1 MDKVLVSISDISKL
15 SSNTESFIIT
25 LRDSSGKMVLH
36 LVLSIFEAQLV
47 SALLEKIPFKRPM
60 WYSHFESI
68 FNAFDVSLDEVYIRD
83 FLEGVYYSSLVVSGG
98 NKTLEF
104 DSRPSDSIILA
115 LHMGKPIYVDKKLL
129 VGNPLNVDNKPEA
142 TGVVSKKTS
151 TTPSDE
157 KPESKSDIR
166 NRIEKLNIALEK
178 ALETE
183 DYEKA
188 AQIRDE
194 IEKLENS

>member
-1 MDKVLVSISDISKL
+1 MDKVLVTISDISKL
-15 SSNTESFIIT
+15 STNTESFIIT
-25 LRDSSGKMVLH
+25 LRDASGKLALH

-68 FNAFDVSLDEVYIRD
+68 FTAFDVNLDEVYIRD
-83 FLEGVYYSSLVVSGG
+83 FLEGVYFSSLIVSGG

-129 VGNPLNVDNKPEA
+129 IGNSIDTSTESKDE
-142 TGVVSKKTS
+142 TSTEIEISKK
-151 TTPSDE
+151 PL
-157 KPESKSDIR
+157 SKK
-166 NRIEKLNIALEK
+166 ELNDRLQQLK
-178 ALETE
+178 AELETALDVE

-188 AQIRDE
+188 AKIRDE
-194 IEKLENS
+194 IEKLESN

>member
-1 MDKVLVSISDISKL
+1 MSGIFYFSDMDKTLVSISDISKL
-15 SSNTESFIIT
+15 STNTESFIIT
-25 LRDSSGKMVLH
+25 LRDDSGKLALH

-60 WYSHFESI
+60 WYTHFESI
-68 FNAFDVSLDEVYIRD
+68 FSAFDVSLDEVYIRD
-83 FLEGVYYSSLVVSGG
+83 FMEGVYYSSLVVSGN

-129 VGNPLNVDNKPEA
+129 IGNKESIGEIEEVEVAEQPKSLANVNDKIVQLKADLEN
-142 TGVVSKKTS
+142 
-151 TTPSDE
+151 
-157 KPESKSDIR
+157 
-166 NRIEKLNIALEK
+166 ALEV
-178 ALETE
+178 E

-188 AQIRDE
+188 AKIRDE
-194 IEKLENS
+194 IEKLESK

>member
-15 SSNTESFIIT
+15 STNTESFIIT
-25 LRDSSGKMVLH
+25 LRDNSGKLALH

-68 FNAFDVSLDEVYIRD
+68 FSAFDVNLDEVYIRD
-83 FLEGVYYSSLVVSGG
+83 FMEGVYYSSLVVSGD

-115 LHMGKPIYVDKKLL
+115 LHMGKPIFVDRKLL
-129 VGNPLNVDNKPEA
+129 IGSKESIDEIESEEESTPASVTINVE
-142 TGVVSKKTS
+142 
-151 TTPSDE
+151 E
-157 KPESKSDIR
+157 KIAELKAELE
-166 NRIEKLNIALEK
+166 NALEV
-178 ALETE
+178 E

-188 AQIRDE
+188 ALIRDE
-194 IEKLENS
+194 IEKLEG

>member
-1 MDKVLVSISDISKL
+1 MDKVLVTISDISKL
-15 SSNTESFIIT
+15 STNTESFIIT
-25 LRDSSGKMVLH
+25 LRDASGKLALH

-68 FNAFDVSLDEVYIRD
+68 FTAFDVSLDEVYIRD
-83 FLEGVYYSSLVVSGG
+83 FLEGVYFSSLIVSGG

-115 LHMGKPIYVDKKLL
+115 LHMGKPIYVDRKLL
-129 VGNPLNVDNKPEA
+129 IGNNIIEEN
-142 TGVVSKKTS
+142 STS
-151 TTPSDE
+151 TTESGAE
-157 KPESKSDIR
+157 VEINKKPMSKSDKA
-166 NRIEKLNIALEK
+166 NRLQQLQAD
-178 ALETE
+178 LETALDVE

-188 AQIRDE
+188 AKIRDE
-194 IEKLENS
+194 IEKLESN

>member
-1 MDKVLVSISDISKL
+1 MDKTLVSISDISKL
-15 SSNTESFIIT
+15 STNTESFIIT
-25 LRDSSGKMVLH
+25 LRDDSGKLALH

-60 WYSHFESI
+60 WYTHFESI
-68 FNAFDVSLDEVYIRD
+68 FSAFDVSLDEVYIRD
-83 FLEGVYYSSLVVSGG
+83 FMEGVYYSSLVVSGN

-129 VGNPLNVDNKPEA
+129 IGNKESIGEIEEVEVAEQPKSLANVNDKIVQLKADLEN
-142 TGVVSKKTS
+142 
-151 TTPSDE
+151 
-157 KPESKSDIR
+157 
-166 NRIEKLNIALEK
+166 ALEV
-178 ALETE
+178 E

-188 AQIRDE
+188 AKIRDE
-194 IEKLENS
+194 IEKLESK

>member
-1 MDKVLVSISDISKL
+1 MFSGIFYFSDMDKVLVSISDISKL
-15 SSNTESFIIT
+15 STNTESFIIT
-25 LRDSSGKMVLH
+25 LRDESGKLALH

-68 FNAFDVSLDEVYIRD
+68 FSAFDVSLDEVYIRD
-83 FLEGVYYSSLVVSGG
+83 FMEGVYYSSLVVSGD

-129 VGNPLNVDNKPEA
+129 IGNKESIGDIEEEDTKKKPEA
-142 TGVVSKKTS
+142 IVNVA
-151 TTPSDE
+151 E
-157 KPESKSDIR
+157 KIVQLKAELE
-166 NRIEKLNIALEK
+166 NALDV
-178 ALETE
+178 E

-194 IEKLENS
+194 IEKLEG

>member
-15 SSNTESFIIT
+15 STNTESFIIT
-25 LRDSSGKMVLH
+25 MRDESGKLALH

-68 FNAFDVSLDEVYIRD
+68 FSAFDVSLDEVYIRD
-83 FLEGVYYSSLVVSGG
+83 FMEGVYYSSLVVSGN

-104 DSRPSDSIILA
+104 DSRPSDAIILA

-129 VGNPLNVDNKPEA
+129 IGNKESIGEIEEED
-142 TGVVSKKTS
+142 
-151 TTPSDE
+151 TTNTASA
-157 KPESKSDIR
+157 IV
-166 NRIEKLNIALEK
+166 NIAEKIVQLKAELEN
-178 ALETE
+178 ALDVE

-194 IEKLENS
+194 LEKLEGK

>member
-15 SSNTESFIIT
+15 STNTESFIIT
-25 LRDSSGKMVLH
+25 LRDNSGKLALH

-68 FNAFDVSLDEVYIRD
+68 FSAFDVSLDEVYIRD
-83 FLEGVYYSSLVVSGG
+83 FMEGVYYSSLVVSGQ

-115 LHMGKPIYVDKKLL
+115 LHMGKPIFVDRKLL
-129 VGNPLNVDNKPEA
+129 IG
-142 TGVVSKKTS
+142 SKESIDEIESEDEIAEPS
-151 TTPSDE
+151 TMVNIDD
-157 KPESKSDIR
+157 KI
-166 NRIEKLNIALEK
+166 IELKQELEK
-178 ALETE
+178 ALEVE

-188 AQIRDE
+188 ALIRDE
-194 IEKLENS
+194 IEKLEAK

>member
-1 MDKVLVSISDISKL
+1 MEKVLVSISDISKL

-25 LRDSSGKMVLH
+25 LRDKTGKMVLH

-68 FNAFDVSLDEVYIRD
+68 FNAFDVNLDEVYIRD

-129 VGNPLNVDNKPEA
+129 VGNPLNVDDKPEA
-142 TGVVSKKTS
+142 TGVVTKKTS
-151 TTPSDE
+151 SSSSD
-157 KPESKSDIR
+157 KPESKSDII
-166 NRIEKLNIALEK
+166 NRIEKLNAALEK

-188 AQIRDE
+188 AQLRDE
-194 IEKLENS
+194 IEKLENK